1 MDKNQVMRKLPKIG
15 ALLEDPDIQKIIKKY
30 NKNFVTRVLRDCLEE
45 IRLEQIKA
53 LESGKCAVEKSESDL
68 KKTVISL
75 ALKKACFPRHSLKRT
90 INATGIVLHT
100 NLGRAPLPD
109 SALEHI
115 SEVASSYS
123 NLEYDIQKG
132 ERGDRHSHVNE
143 LICDITGAEDAIVV
157 NNNAGAVLLCL
168 SSLAFQKEVIISRG
182 QLVEIGG
189 SFRIPEVMALSG
201 AKLIEVGT
209 TNKTHLSDYE
219 RAINENT
226 GVLLKVH
233 QSNFKMVGFTS
244 QVSSC
249 ELKTLAKKHG
259 LPLMEDLGSG
269 VLVDLRSYG
278 FPQEPTVQESVKS
291 GIDIITFSGDKLLG
305 GPQAGI
311 IVGRSKYISTIKHHP
326 LARALRIDKLTL
338 AALESV
344 LALYRDEE
352 LDKIPIIKLLK
363 RTPQEMQQMAQE
375 FADRLNKVL
384 RDKGT
389 TEVLDDYS
397 QVGGGSL
404 PDVDMP
410 TKTVALNLRD
420 YTAKEI
426 SAMLRM
432 MEVPVIGRIKN
443 DRFMFDVR
451 TMNEDDIS
459 KTIELVEGLL

>member
-1 MDKNQVMRKLPKIG
+1 
-15 ALLEDPDIQKIIKKY
+15 
-30 NKNFVTRVLRDCLEE
+30 
-45 IRLEQIKA
+45 
-53 LESGKCAVEKSESDL
+53 
-68 KKTVISL
+68 
-75 ALKKACFPRHSLKRT
+75 
-90 INATGIVLHT
+90 
-100 NLGRAPLPD
+100 
-109 SALEHI
+109 
-115 SEVASSYS
+115 
-123 NLEYDIQKG
+123 
-132 ERGDRHSHVNE
+132 
-143 LICDITGAEDAIVV
+143 
-157 NNNAGAVLLCL
+157 
-168 SSLAFQKEVIISRG
+168 
-182 QLVEIGG
+182 
-189 SFRIPEVMALSG
+189 
-201 AKLIEVGT
+201 
-209 TNKTHLSDYE
+209 
-219 RAINENT
+219 
-226 GVLLKVH
+226 
-233 QSNFKMVGFTS
+233 
-244 QVSSC
+244 
-249 ELKTLAKKHG
+249 
-259 LPLMEDLGSG
+259 
-269 VLVDLRSYG
+269 
-278 FPQEPTVQESVKS
+278 
-291 GIDIITFSGDKLLG
+291 LG

-443 DRFMFDVR
+443 DRFIFDVR